1 MKTMKIEVVYANP
14 DAQKL
19 YQLACNENTTVEEAI
34 IQCGVLN
41 DFPEIDL
48 NLQSVGI
55 YSEVVTLDHIVKPDD
70 RIEIYRALT
79 IDPKDARRIRAEE
92 KRKKDGLKLFGA

>member
-1 MKTMKIEVVYANP
+1 MNIEVVYAGK
-14 DAQKL
+14 DKQKL
-19 YQLACNENTTVEEAI
+19 YLVECEKAITVEAAI
-34 IQCGVLN
+34 TQSGVLK

-48 NLQSVGI
+48 NEQPVGI
-55 YSEVVTLDHIVKPDD
+55 FAQIVELDHVLKEGD
-70 RIEIYRALT
+70 RVEIYRPLI